1 MTLPLKPK
9 RGGFLRPF
17 GCGEFIRDFLLGKD
31 PYGSIKIDT
40 KVGALQATIFRQYKL
55 ALMREIAL
63 DKATKAEEKVAR
75 KENRTIDPESIQE
88 LADEYLEQLPY
99 KTLACRF
106 HSFVV
111 YFSDLQKL
119 GWGKATGQEE
129 ASDFQDRYPPGP
141 SRKYFRITKAGREA
155 SDIAWMNP
163 HRALYPRGK

>member
-1 MTLPLKPK
+1 MVELLRPS

-17 GCGEFIRDFLLGKD
+17 GCGEFIRDFLLGKG
-31 PYGSIKIDT
+31 PYGSLKIDP
-40 KVGALQATIFRQYKL
+40 KVGAPQATIFRQYKL

-63 DKATKAEEKVAR
+63 DKATRIEERTAR
-75 KENRTIDPESIQE
+75 KENRGIDPEKIQK
-88 LADEYLEQLPY
+88 LADDYFAHLPY

-119 GWGKATGQEE
+119 RWVEATGKEE
-129 ASDFQDRYPPGP
+129 PSDFQEHFPPGP
-141 SRKYFRITKAGREA
+141 SRKYFRITKTGREA
-155 SDIAWMNP
+155 SDIAWRNP